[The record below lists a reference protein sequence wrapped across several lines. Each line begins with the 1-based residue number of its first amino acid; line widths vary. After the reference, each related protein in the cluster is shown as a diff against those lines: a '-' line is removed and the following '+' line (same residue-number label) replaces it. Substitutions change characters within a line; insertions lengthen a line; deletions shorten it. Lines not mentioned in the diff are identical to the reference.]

1 MAGKK
6 TIAVV
11 GATGAQGNG
20 LVRAILADP
29 AGGFSVRA
37 ITRDLASEKARALAA
52 LGVEVVAANV
62 DDEASLVRAFE
73 GAHGAYCVTFYWDHT
88 SAERELAEAGNL
100 ARAAR
105 RAGVAH
111 AIWSTLEDTR
121 KRVPLTDERMPTLEG
136 TYKVPH
142 FDAKGEADALFA
154 AAGVP
159 TTYLLT
165 SFYWD
170 NLIHFGMGPKP
181 GPDGTL
187 LFTLPMGRAKLPGI
201 AAKDIGA
208 CAYGVFRRGAELVGK
223 HVGIC
228 GDQLTGDEMAG
239 AMTRVFGR
247 PVQYNEISPATY
259 RGFGFPGADDLG
271 NMFQYKRDFEREFC
285 GARDLALSRALNPHL
300 LGFEAWLAQ
309 NKDQIALA

>member
-142 FDAKGEADALFA
+142 FDAKGESNAVFTEL
-154 AAGVP
+154 GVP
-159 TTYLLT
+159 TTFLYT

-170 NLIHFGMGPKP
+170 NLIHFGMGPKRS
-181 GPDGTL
+181 PDGTL
-187 LFTLPMGRAKLPGI
+187 TFTLPMGDKKLPGI
-201 AAKDIGA
+201 AAEDIGR
-208 CAYGVFRRGAELVGK
+208 CAYGLFKQGSAFIGQSVGIAGEHLTGAEMAAA
-223 HVGIC
+223 
-228 GDQLTGDEMAG
+228 LTQALGQ
-239 AMTRVFGR
+239 
-247 PVQYNEISPATY
+247 PVHYHAISPEAY
-259 RGFGFPGADDLG
+259 RALGFPGAEDLG
-271 NMFQYKRDFEREFC
+271 NMFQFKHDFAALYC
-285 GARDLALSRALNPHL
+285 GRRDLTVSRTLNPAL
-300 LGFEAWLAQ
+300 QTFAQWLEEH
-309 NKDQIALA
+309 KSRISLE